1 MADADYVT
9 LAEQYAEPRQQ
20 SEADFM
26 GMYVFLGTE
35 TMLFGALLALVM
47 AYRFAHPAASAE
59 AARHMRIWIATANT
73 AILLTSSLCVAIGV
87 LAARLG
93 KRRTVLW
100 GLAIAFAL
108 GAVFLCLKGWEWY
121 LDVKDGLAPGLA
133 LPSPLR
139 FTPAALFLDLYFVGT
154 ALHALHLSGGLCLL
168 AWAAVRVRTGRTRLP
183 EQAVVLEM
191 TGLYWHFVD
200 IVWVFVFPIF
210 YLARG

>member
-1 MADADYVT
+1 MADYVT

-20 SEADFM
+20 READFM

-47 AYRFAHPAASAE
+47 AYRFAHPVESAI

-73 AILLTSSLCVAIGV
+73 AILLTSSLFMAISV
-87 LAARLG
+87 LGARNG
-93 KRRTVLW
+93 KRRLVLG
-100 GLAIAFAL
+100 GLGVAFVL
-108 GAVFLCLKGWEWY
+108 GLTFLGLKGLEYY
-121 LDVKDGLAPGLA
+121 LDVRDGLAPGLGA
-133 LPSPLR
+133 PSTLR
-139 FTPAALFLDLYFVGT
+139 YGPAALFLDLYFVGT
-154 ALHALHLSGGLCLL
+154 ALHAVHLTVGLCIL
-168 AWAAVRVRTGRTRLP
+168 AWAATTVARRRTRIP